1 MPERRD
7 VEFTSEGET
16 CAAWH
21 YPGAGDGFEGDGG
34 RPCVVMAHGLG
45 GTRDSGL
52 EPFAEAFADAGLDA
66 LLFDYRTFGAS
77 SGEPRQFASPP
88 RHRRDYENAVAFARG
103 IDGVDPD
110 RIVLWGTSWSGGH
123 VIYVAVA
130 DDRIAAVISQTPDV
144 DGLRT
149 LLEIAKYGGV
159 AQLLR
164 TVVEGLKDGLRAVRK
179 QPPHMVPSV
188 AAPGE
193 VGAMTSEDAKEGY
206 LAIAGPTFRNEV
218 TARAVL
224 YEGQNRPIAKMAD
237 LRCPILLLSADRET
251 VASPGAVPAAA
262 WRAKGLAEVREYDCA
277 HFEMYLGEH
286 RARAIADQLRF
297 LRRHLAPSDSPAAS
311 AARNATATAST

>member
-1 MPERRD
+1 M
-7 VEFTSEGET
+7 
-16 CAAWH
+16 
-21 YPGAGDGFEGDGG
+21 
-34 RPCVVMAHGLG
+34 G

-164 TVVEGLKDGLRAVRK
+164 TIVEGLKDGLRAVRK

>member
-7 VEFTSEGET
+7 VGFTSEGET

-21 YPGAGDGFEGDGG
+21 YPGAGGGFESDGG

-123 VIYVAVA
+123 VIYVAAA
-130 DDRIAAVISQTPDV
+130 DDRIAVVIAQTPDV

-159 AQLLR
+159 PQLLR
-164 TVVEGLKDGLRAVRK
+164 TIVEGLKDGLRAVRK
-179 QPPHMVPSV
+179 QPPHMIPSV

-193 VGAMTSEDAKEGY
+193 MGAMTSEDAREGY
-206 LAIAGPTFRNEV
+206 LVIAGPTFRNEV

-224 YEGQNRPIAKMAD
+224 YEGQNRPIAKMPD
-237 LRCPILLLSADRET
+237 LRCPILLLSADRDT
-251 VASPGAVPAAA
+251 VASPGAAPAAA
-262 WRAKGLAEVREYDCA
+262 WKAKGLAEVREYDCA
-277 HFEMYLGEH
+277 HFDIYLGEH
-286 RARAIADQLRF
+286 RERAIADQIRF
-297 LRRHLAPSDSPAAS
+297 LRRHLTTRQAAVS
-311 AARNATATAST
+311 GAAA